1 MNSIKNNSLLLSL
14 LWTILLSG
22 LLFLNI
28 QELQRNPIQH
38 AELQAKSLIKSVIS
52 FRAWASNFGGVY
64 VHPSNQYPPNPYLK
78 TQERDVITTDGKKLT
93 LINPAYMT
101 RQVFQDFYGKDGING
116 HLTSLKLLNPNNRP
130 DAWEHESLL
139 AFEKGSKQETTIET
153 TSSGDRIFRYMQPLY
168 IEEKCLKCHGNQN
181 YKVGDVR
188 GGISTFINLKKSEAI
203 TLKSI
208 RTIVWTY
215 ALVWLIGL
223 AGILISYRRSI
234 LLEIERDQRINLLSV
249 SQNLAQEFIS
259 EMSETSN
266 LEQSLQAISTML
278 EKRDPY
284 TAGHQQRVADL
295 AEKIALELGL
305 SKEQAHGIRL
315 AGIVHDIG
323 KIQTP
328 AEVLTKPG
336 KLTDIEFSL
345 IKLHPQTGYDIL
357 KNIKFPW
364 PIAEAVLQHHE
375 RLDGSGYPQG
385 LKGKK
390 IILEARIISV
400 ADVVEAM
407 SSHRPYRA
415 GLGLGAALEEI
426 TSKRGIHFDPDVVD
440 ACLRLFKEHGYKFD

>member
-1 MNSIKNNSLLLSL
+1 VNSIKNNSLLLSL

-130 DAWEHESLL
+130 DAWEHKSLL

-208 RTIVWTY
+208 RSIVWTY

>member
-130 DAWEHESLL
+130 DAWEHKSLL

-208 RTIVWTY
+208 RSIVWTY

>member
-130 DAWEHESLL
+130 DAWEHKSLL

-208 RTIVWTY
+208 RSIVWTY

-415 GLGLGAALEEI
+415 GLGLEAALEEI

>member
-28 QELQRNPIQH
+28 QELQRNPVQH

-78 TQERDVITTDGKKLT
+78 TLERDITTTDGKKLT

-130 DAWEHESLL
+130 DAWEHKSLL
-139 AFEKGSKQETTIET
+139 AFEKGSKQESTVET
-153 TSSGDRIFRYMQPLY
+153 TPRGDRIFRYMQPLY
-168 IEEKCLKCHGNQN
+168 VEEKCLKCHGDQN

-188 GGISTFINLKKSEAI
+188 GGISTFIDLKKSEAI
-203 TLKSI
+203 TLRTI
-208 RTIVWTY
+208 RSIVWTY
-215 ALVWLIGL
+215 CLVWLIGL
-223 AGILISYRRSI
+223 AGIFISYRRSI
-234 LLEIERDQRINLLSV
+234 LLEAERDQRINLLNV
-249 SQNLAQEFIS
+249 SQNLAQEFIN
-259 EMSETSN
+259 EMSATSN
-266 LEQSLQAISTML
+266 LEQSLQAISIML

-284 TAGHQQRVADL
+284 TAGHQQRVAEL

-305 SKEQAHGIRL
+305 SKDQAHGIRL

-328 AEVLTKPG
+328 SEVLTKPG
-336 KLTDIEFSL
+336 KLTDIEYSL

-415 GLGLGAALEEI
+415 GLGLEAALEEI
-426 TSKRGIHFDPDVVD
+426 TSKRGIHFDPEVVN
-440 ACLRLFKEHGYKFD
+440 ACLRLFKDHGYKFT